1 MFKKPPCSVVLAAV
15 LQFLTVVPFLVGTF
29 FVLVYGADAQAAA
42 EAEAVRQGFPE
53 GTLAAHGINFGGSV
67 SELPLA
73 IGIALVLATLAL
85 LNLAGKRLGRI
96 LSWIFQPILFVAGCL
111 IVPGQVFTAQL
122 LSFKGTALARI
133 DVPALVDAAMRVI
146 PGWLIYANVA
156 KLVLTTVGS
165 LLVVVLLALPSARE
179 FFGKP
184 RL

>member
-1 MFKKPPCSVVLAAV
+1 MYKSPPRSVVLAAV

-29 FVLVYGADAQAAA
+29 FVLVYGAGAQAAA
-42 EAEAVRQGFPE
+42 EAEAVRQGFPA

-122 LSFKGTALARI
+122 LEVPALPRL
-133 DVPALVDAAMRVI
+133 DVPALVDAAMQAM
-146 PGWLIYANVA
+146 PGWLLYANVA
-156 KLVLTTVGS
+156 KLILTTAGS
-165 LLVVVLLALPSARE
+165 LLVIVLLALPSARE
-179 FFGKP
+179 FFRKP